1 MSCDLTTGR
10 LFACKDAIGGVK
22 EILWAPWNSVTFDA
36 LVAGELSDILSSFT
50 FYRWQIA
57 RNSVTSDQDVQ
68 SSMKNG
74 TVFYQQNLSFN
85 LQKIEAV
92 INDEMRRAWQ
102 NRLLILVRD
111 NNDNWH
117 VMGYQG
123 GAEVNGGGVKTGTAV
138 GDMNGYENVWMAEE
152 RIPAPLLDFDPT
164 NTDPITGE
172 IQGITGAVIVSPNY

>member
-1 MSCDLTTGR
+1 MSCDLTKGR

-22 EILWAPWNSVTFDA
+22 EILWAVWNDVTLSA
-36 LVAGELSDILSSFT
+36 IVAGEVSDISSDFT
-50 FYRWQIA
+50 FYRWQIS
-57 RNSVTSDQDVQ
+57 RNSGTFDQDVQ
-68 SSMKNG
+68 SNMENG
-74 TVFYQQNLSFN
+74 TVYYEQNLSFN
-85 LQKIEAV
+85 LPKIEAD
-92 INDEMRRAWQ
+92 ITDEMRLAWQ

-117 VMGYQG
+117 VMGYGG

-172 IQGITGAVIVSPNY
+172 IQGITGTVVVSPNY